1 MMTEAPGI
9 GLAQWTDVM
18 DLGGFSFPKLWAQVR
33 AKSWLWLFHRQQIV
47 EGGRL
52 LKHGD
57 VGVAGAHV
65 CAADEMELI
74 AGVGTGLFNTASVTV
89 NLRLRQDGS
98 MALISHCTCLQGSL
112 CQHAAAL
119 MLMLD
124 TEDGRQRI
132 ERMARVQEKASPEP
146 ESAEITDIKEEL
158 PPAEPKPVL
167 VVRRIPVEVPQV
179 TAKRSISGW
188 TSRSIAIAQ
197 PYAEYEGCP
206 QRLEMLV
213 RSPTHQ
219 WKDAKGRQN
228 TMARNLRSERLLLT
242 DLSTLGLKPFAEALP
257 GTKAQ
262 ESTLGFMAVAGD
274 QALFWSQFL
283 QSHAEK
289 LREMGWRIE
298 VPADIGFHIHEASD
312 EDWFSVL
319 QNDQSG
325 KDWFALDLGVEIEG
339 RRLSLVPLLVDCI
352 DQGLTAAVLEKNL
365 DQRFLLSL
373 GGDSDDVLSVPAE
386 RLLVLLRFFDELLAT
401 RPVRKDGKLQLDKLR
416 AAQLATLDGLP
427 IRAPAELAALSQQ
440 LENFQRIT
448 LIEPPKALK
457 ATLRD
462 YQREGASWMQFL
474 REFGL
479 HGILADD
486 MGLGKTLQTL
496 THLLLEK
503 ESGRAKHPSLIV
515 APTSVLRN
523 WINESIKFTPTLS
536 LLLLHG
542 QSRKG
547 DFKFLKQYD
556 LVVTSYPLLVR
567 DAEILSAQDW
577 HIVALDEAQNIK
589 NPKSLAAQVCGS
601 LKAKHRLCLTG
612 TPMENHLGELWS
624 LFHFLMPGLL
634 GDADTFR
641 QHYRNPIEREADAE
655 RQRQL
660 STRIQPLLLRRTKDA
675 VAKEL
680 PPKTE
685 ILHTIELGKAQ
696 TDLYET
702 IRAAMDKRVREAI
715 AANGLDRSQ
724 IVVLDALLKLRQVC
738 CHPKLLKQES
748 AQSVEE
754 SAKTSYLMDEMLP
767 ELIAEGR
774 RILIFSQFT
783 EMLALIEAR
792 LKKDGTHF
800 VKLTGSTKDR
810 ETPIREFQSGNVPV
824 FLISLKAGGA
834 GLNLTAADTVIH
846 YDPWWNPAAEA
857 QASDRAHRIGQ
868 TKPVFVHKLICEGTI
883 EERVVQMQQK
893 KAALVEGLLT
903 GRADKLQLTQADI
916 QALFAVG

>member
-1 MMTEAPGI
+1 
-9 GLAQWTDVM
+9 M
-18 DLGGFSFPKLWAQVR
+18 DLGNFSFPKLWVQVR
-33 AKSWLWLFHRQQIV
+33 TKSWLWLFRRQQIE

-57 VGVAGAHV
+57 IGLAGVHV
-65 CAADEMELI
+65 CAENEVELI
-74 AGVGTGLFNTASVTV
+74 AGIGTGLFNSASVTAH
-89 NLRLRQDGS
+89 LRLREDGS
-98 MALISHCTCLQGSL
+98 MAMTSHCTCAVGTL
-112 CQHAAAL
+112 CKHAAAL

-124 TEDGRQRI
+124 LEEGRKRI
-132 ERMARVQEKASPEP
+132 EAMARVREKTAALEDDEAATPAKQ
-146 ESAEITDIKEEL
+146 AEVEL
-158 PPAEPKPVL
+158 PPSEPKPIL
-167 VVRRIPVEVPQV
+167 LVRRMIVDMPQI
-179 TAKRSISGW
+179 TAKRNIGGW
-188 TSRSIAIAQ
+188 APRSIAFIQ
-197 PYAEYEGCP
+197 PCAEYDDCP
-206 QRLEMLV
+206 LRLEMLV
-213 RSPTHQ
+213 RSPAHQ
-219 WKDAKGRQN
+219 WKDENEKRH
-228 TMARNLRSERLLLT
+228 TLVRNLRSERLLLT
-242 DLSTLGLKPFAEALP
+242 DLSGIGFKSFSEALP
-257 GTKAQ
+257 GAKAP

-283 QSHAEK
+283 KDQVPK
-289 LREMGWRIE
+289 LRESGWRVE
-298 VPADIGFHIHEASD
+298 VPEGIGFQIHEAS
-312 EDWFSVL
+312 EDAWFTDLTGDQDGREWFS
-319 QNDQSG
+319 
-325 KDWFALDLGVEIEG
+325 LDLGVEIEG
-339 RRLSLVPLLVDCI
+339 RRISMVPLLVDCI

-373 GGDSDDVLSVPAE
+373 GGDQGDVLSVPAH
-386 RLLVLLRFFDELLAT
+386 RLVVLLRFFDELLAT

-427 IRAPAELAALSQQ
+427 IRAPAELTALSQQ
-440 LENFQRIT
+440 LGSFREIG
-448 LIEPPKALK
+448 LIDPPASLK
-457 ATLRD
+457 ASLRD

-496 THLLLEK
+496 THILIEK
-503 ESGRAKHPSLIV
+503 ESGRMKHPCLIV

-536 LLLLHG
+536 LLLMQG
-542 QSRKG
+542 QSRKS
-547 DFKFLKQYD
+547 DFKHLKQYD
-556 LVVTSYPLLVR
+556 LVVTSFPLLVR
-567 DAEILSAQDW
+567 DADVMQAQEW

-589 NPKSLAAQVCGS
+589 SPKSLAAQTCSG

-624 LFHFLMPGLL
+624 LFNFLMPGLL
-634 GDADTFR
+634 SDADTFR

-655 RQRQL
+655 RQKQL

-685 ILHTIELGKAQ
+685 ILHSIELGQAQ

-715 AANGLDRSQ
+715 EVNGLDRSQ

-738 CHPKLLKQES
+738 CHPQLLKQETARGVS
-748 AQSVEE
+748 D
-754 SAKTSYLMDEMLP
+754 SAKTSFLMDELLP
-767 ELIAEGR
+767 ELIEEGR

-783 EMLALIEAR
+783 EMLGIIEAR
-792 LKKDGTHF
+792 LKKDGTRY

-810 ETPIREFQSGNVPV
+810 ETPIQEFQAGKVPV

-834 GLNLTAADTVIH
+834 GINLTTADTVIH

-868 TKPVFVHKLICEGTI
+868 KNPVFVHKLICENTI
-883 EERVVQMQQK
+883 EERIVKMQQR
-893 KAALVEGLLT
+893 KAALVEGLLA
-903 GRADKLQLTQADI
+903 GRADKLQLTQSDI
-916 QALFAVG
+916 QALFMAE

>member
-1 MMTEAPGI
+1 M
-9 GLAQWTDVM
+9 V
-18 DLGGFSFPKLWAQVR
+18 LGGFSFTQLWAQVR
-33 AKSWLWLFHRQQIV
+33 SKSWLWLFRRQQI
-47 EGGRL
+47 EDGGRL
-52 LKHGD
+52 LKQGD
-57 VGVAGAHV
+57 VGLAGVSV
-65 CAADEMELI
+65 CAENEVEII
-74 AGVGTGLFNTASVTV
+74 AGMGSGLFNTTSVTV
-89 NLRLRQDGS
+89 HLRLREDGA
-98 MALISHCTCLQGSL
+98 MTMTSHCTCVQGTL

-124 TEDGRQRI
+124 VEEGRLRI
-132 ERMARVQEKASPEP
+132 EKMARVQEKASPAP
-146 ESAEITDIKEEL
+146 EDPEVDDPPKSAEEEL
-158 PPAEPKPVL
+158 SPAEHKPVL
-167 VVRRIPVEVPQV
+167 VVRRIAVQVPRI
-179 TAKRSISGW
+179 TAKRGIGGW
-188 TSRSIAIAQ
+188 DARSIAIAQ
-197 PYAEYEGCP
+197 PCVDYEGCP
-206 QRLEMLV
+206 RRFEMLV
-213 RSPTHQ
+213 RSPAHQ
-219 WKDAKGRQN
+219 WTDEDGQRH
-228 TMARNLRSERLLLT
+228 TVVRNLRSERLLLT
-242 DLSTLGLKPFAEALP
+242 DLSSLGFKPFAEALP
-257 GTKAQ
+257 GARAE
-262 ESTLGFMAVAGD
+262 ESTLGFMAAEGD

-283 QSHAEK
+283 KDQTKK
-289 LREMGWRIE
+289 LRETGWRVE
-298 VPADIGFHIHEASD
+298 VPDDIGFQIHEAD
-312 EDWFSVL
+312 EDAWFSDL
-319 QNDQSG
+319 QGDTSG
-325 KDWFALDLGVEIEG
+325 RDWFALDLGVEIEG
-339 RRLSLVPLLVDCI
+339 KRISLVPLLVDCI
-352 DQGLTAAVLEKNL
+352 DQGLTASVLEKNL

-373 GGDSDDVLSVPAE
+373 GGDSDSVLSVPAD

-427 IRAPAELAALSQQ
+427 IRAPEELSALSQR
-440 LENFQRIT
+440 LDNFQRIA
-448 LIEPPKALK
+448 LIEPPATLK
-457 ATLRD
+457 ASLRD

-496 THLLLEK
+496 THLLIEK
-503 ESGRAKHPSLIV
+503 ESGRMEHPSLIV

-542 QSRKG
+542 QSRKS
-547 DFKFLKQYD
+547 DFRFLKRYD

-567 DAEILSAQDW
+567 DADVLRDQEW
-577 HIVALDEAQNIK
+577 HVVALDEAQNIK
-589 NPKSLAAQVCGS
+589 NPKSLAAQVCSS
-601 LKAKHRLCLTG
+601 LKAKHRLCLSG

-624 LFHFLMPGLL
+624 LFNFLMPGLL
-634 GDADTFR
+634 SDADTFR
-641 QHYRNPIEREADAE
+641 QHYRNPIERDADAE
-655 RQRQL
+655 RQKQL
-660 STRIQPLLLRRTKDA
+660 RTRIQPLLLRRTKDA

-685 ILHTIELGKAQ
+685 ILNTIELGKAQ

-715 AANGLDRSQ
+715 AVNGLDRSQ

-738 CHPKLLKQES
+738 CHPKLLKHAT
-748 AQSVEE
+748 AQNVVE
-754 SAKTSYLMDEMLP
+754 SAKTAFLMDELLP

-783 EMLALIEAR
+783 EMLALIEAG
-792 LKKDGTHF
+792 LKKAGTKF
-800 VKLTGSTKDR
+800 VKLTGSTRDR
-810 ETPIREFQSGNVPV
+810 ETPIREFQAGNITV

-883 EERVVQMQQK
+883 EERIVKMQQK

-903 GRADKLQLTQADI
+903 GRTDKLQLTQADI
-916 QALFAVG
+916 QALFAVE

>member
-1 MMTEAPGI
+1 
-9 GLAQWTDVM
+9 M
-18 DLGGFSFPKLWAQVR
+18 DLGNFSFPKLWAQVR
-33 AKSWLWLFHRQQIV
+33 TKSWLWLFRRQQIE

-57 VGVAGAHV
+57 IGLAGVHV
-65 CAADEMELI
+65 CAENEVELI
-74 AGVGTGLFNTASVTV
+74 AGIGTALFNSASVTAH
-89 NLRLRQDGS
+89 LRLREDGS
-98 MALISHCTCLQGSL
+98 MAMTSHCTCAVGTL

-124 TEDGRQRI
+124 HEEGRRRI
-132 ERMARVQEKASPEP
+132 EAMARLREKTSVATDDGSESQVEP
-146 ESAEITDIKEEL
+146 KEIEL
-158 PPAEPKPVL
+158 PPSEPKPIL
-167 VVRRIPVEVPQV
+167 LVRRMIVDMPQI
-179 TAKRSISGW
+179 TAKRNIGGW
-188 TSRSIAIAQ
+188 APRSIAFIQ
-197 PYAEYEGCP
+197 PCAEYDDCP
-206 QRLEMLV
+206 LRFEMLV
-213 RSPTHQ
+213 RSPAHQ
-219 WKDAKGRQN
+219 WMDENETRH
-228 TMARNLRSERLLLT
+228 TLVRNLRSERLLLT
-242 DLSTLGLKPFAEALP
+242 DLSGLGFKSFSEALP
-257 GTKAQ
+257 GAKAP

-283 QSHAEK
+283 KDQVPK
-289 LREMGWRIE
+289 LRESGWRVE
-298 VPADIGFHIHEASD
+298 VPEDIGFQIHDAG
-312 EDWFSVL
+312 EDAWFTDLAGDQDGREWFS
-319 QNDQSG
+319 
-325 KDWFALDLGVEIEG
+325 LDLGVEIEG
-339 RRLSLVPLLVDCI
+339 RRISMVPLLVDCI

-373 GGDSDDVLSVPAE
+373 GGDQGDVLSVPAH
-386 RLLVLLRFFDELLAT
+386 RLVVLLRFFDELLAM

-427 IRAPAELAALSQQ
+427 IRAPVELTALSQQ
-440 LENFQRIT
+440 LGSFREIGLIT
-448 LIEPPKALK
+448 PPAGLK
-457 ATLRD
+457 ASLRD

-496 THLLLEK
+496 THILIEK
-503 ESGRAKHPSLIV
+503 ESGRMKHPCLIV

-523 WINESIKFTPTLS
+523 WINESIKFTPSLS
-536 LLLLHG
+536 LLLMQG
-542 QSRKG
+542 QSRKS
-547 DFKFLKQYD
+547 DFKHLKQYD
-556 LVVTSYPLLVR
+556 LVVTSFPLLVR
-567 DAEILSAQDW
+567 DADVMQAQEW

-589 NPKSLAAQVCGS
+589 NPKSLAAQTCSG

-624 LFHFLMPGLL
+624 LFNFLMPGLL
-634 GDADTFR
+634 SDADTFR
-641 QHYRNPIEREADAE
+641 QHYRNPIERDADAE
-655 RQRQL
+655 RQKQL

-685 ILHTIELGKAQ
+685 ILHSIELGQAQ

-715 AANGLDRSQ
+715 EVNGLDRSQ

-738 CHPKLLKQES
+738 CHPQLLKQET
-748 AQSVEE
+748 ARDVTD
-754 SAKTSYLMDEMLP
+754 SAKTAFLMDELLP
-767 ELIAEGR
+767 ELIEEGR

-783 EMLALIEAR
+783 EMLAIIETR
-792 LKKDGTHF
+792 LKKDGTRY

-810 ETPIREFQSGNVPV
+810 ETPIQEFQAGKVPV

-834 GLNLTAADTVIH
+834 GINLTTADTVIH

-868 TKPVFVHKLICEGTI
+868 KNPVFVHKLICENTI
-883 EERVVQMQQK
+883 EERIVKMQQK
-893 KAALVEGLLT
+893 KAALVEGLLA
-903 GRADKLQLTQADI
+903 GRADKLQLTQSDI
-916 QALFAVG
+916 QALFMAE

>member
-1 MMTEAPGI
+1 MVIE
-9 GLAQWTDVM
+9 D
-18 DLGGFSFPKLWAQVR
+18 FSFPKLWAQVR
-33 AKSWLWLFHRQQIV
+33 TKSWLWLFRRQQIE

-57 VGVAGAHV
+57 IGLAGVHV
-65 CAADEMELI
+65 CAENEVELI
-74 AGVGTGLFNTASVTV
+74 AGIGTGLFNSASVTAH
-89 NLRLRQDGS
+89 LRLREDGS
-98 MALISHCTCLQGSL
+98 MAMTSHCTCAVGTL

-124 TEDGRQRI
+124 HEEGRRRIQAMASVREKTSVATEEGSDTQVEPKEI
-132 ERMARVQEKASPEP
+132 EQ
-146 ESAEITDIKEEL
+146 
-158 PPAEPKPVL
+158 PPSEPKPIL
-167 VVRRIPVEVPQV
+167 LVRRMIVDMPQI
-179 TAKRSISGW
+179 TAKRNIGGW
-188 TSRSIAIAQ
+188 APRSIAFIQ
-197 PYAEYEGCP
+197 PCAEYDDCP
-206 QRLEMLV
+206 LRFEMLV
-213 RSPTHQ
+213 RSPAHQ
-219 WKDAKGRQN
+219 WVDENETRH
-228 TMARNLRSERLLLT
+228 TLVRNLRSERLLLT
-242 DLSTLGLKPFAEALP
+242 DLSGLGFKSFSEALP
-257 GTKAQ
+257 GAKAP

-283 QSHAEK
+283 KDQVPK
-289 LREMGWRIE
+289 LRESGWRVE
-298 VPADIGFHIHEASD
+298 VPEDIGFQIHDAG
-312 EDWFSVL
+312 EDAWFTDLAGDQDGREWFS
-319 QNDQSG
+319 
-325 KDWFALDLGVEIEG
+325 LDLGVEIEG
-339 RRLSLVPLLVDCI
+339 RRISMVPLLVDCI

-365 DQRFLLSL
+365 DQHFLLSL
-373 GGDSDDVLSVPAE
+373 GGDQGDVLSVPAH
-386 RLLVLLRFFDELLAT
+386 RLVVLLRFFDELLAT

-427 IRAPAELAALSQQ
+427 IRAPAELTALSQQ
-440 LENFQRIT
+440 LGSFREIGLIT
-448 LIEPPKALK
+448 PPAGLK
-457 ATLRD
+457 ASLRD

-496 THLLLEK
+496 THILIEK
-503 ESGRAKHPSLIV
+503 ESGRMKHPCLIV

-523 WINESIKFTPTLS
+523 WINESIKFTPSLS
-536 LLLLHG
+536 LLLMQG
-542 QSRKG
+542 QSRKS
-547 DFKFLKQYD
+547 DFKHLKQYD
-556 LVVTSYPLLVR
+556 LVVTSFPLLVR
-567 DAEILSAQDW
+567 DADVMQAQEW

-589 NPKSLAAQVCGS
+589 NPKSLAAQTCSG

-624 LFHFLMPGLL
+624 LFNFLMPGLL
-634 GDADTFR
+634 SDADTFR

-655 RQRQL
+655 RQKQL

-685 ILHTIELGKAQ
+685 ILHSIELGQAQ

-715 AANGLDRSQ
+715 EVNGLDRSQ

-738 CHPKLLKQES
+738 CHPQLLKQET
-748 AQSVEE
+748 ARDVTD
-754 SAKTSYLMDEMLP
+754 SAKTAFLMDELLP
-767 ELIAEGR
+767 ELIEEGR

-783 EMLALIEAR
+783 EMLAIIEAR
-792 LKKDGTHF
+792 LKKDGTRY

-810 ETPIREFQSGNVPV
+810 ETPIQEFQAGKVPV

-834 GLNLTAADTVIH
+834 GINLTTADTVIH

-868 TKPVFVHKLICEGTI
+868 KNPVFVHKLICENTI
-883 EERVVQMQQK
+883 EERIVKMQQK
-893 KAALVEGLLT
+893 KAALVEGLLA
-903 GRADKLQLTQADI
+903 GRADKLQLTQSDI
-916 QALFAVG
+916 QALFMAE

>member
-1 MMTEAPGI
+1 
-9 GLAQWTDVM
+9 M
-18 DLGGFSFPKLWAQVR
+18 DLNRFPFAKLWTQVR
-33 AKSWLWLFHRQQIV
+33 SKSWLWLFRRQQIE

-57 VGVAGAHV
+57 IGLAGVHV
-65 CAADEMELI
+65 CADNEVELI
-74 AGVGTGLFNTASVTV
+74 AGIGTGLFNSASVTV
-89 NLRLRQDGS
+89 HLRLREDDS
-98 MALISHCTCLQGSL
+98 MAMTSHCTCAVGTL

-124 TEDGRQRI
+124 HEEGRKRI
-132 ERMARVQEKASPEP
+132 EGMARVRDKTSIAAEP
-146 ESAEITDIKEEL
+146 DTRVEPAEVEL
-158 PPAEPKPVL
+158 PPSEPKPIL
-167 VVRRIPVEVPQV
+167 LVRRMMVEIPQM
-179 TAKRSISGW
+179 TAKRNIGGW
-188 TSRSIAIAQ
+188 VPRSVAFIQ
-197 PYAEYEGCP
+197 PCAEYDDCP
-206 QRLEMLV
+206 LRFEMLV
-213 RSPTHQ
+213 RSPAHQ
-219 WKDAKGRQN
+219 WLDENETRR
-228 TMARNLRSERLLLT
+228 TLVRNLRSERLLLT
-242 DLSTLGLKPFAEALP
+242 DLSAVGFKSFSEALP
-257 GTKAQ
+257 GAKAP

-283 QSHAEK
+283 KDQVPK
-289 LREMGWRIE
+289 LRESGWRVE
-298 VPADIGFHIHEASD
+298 VPEDIGFQIHEAA
-312 EDWFSVL
+312 EDAWFTDLAGDQDGREWFS
-319 QNDQSG
+319 
-325 KDWFALDLGVEIEG
+325 LDLGVEIEG
-339 RRLSLVPLLVDCI
+339 RRISMVPLLVDCI
-352 DQGLTAAVLEKNL
+352 DQGLNAAVLEKNL

-373 GGDSDDVLSVPAE
+373 GGDHEDVLSVPAH
-386 RLLVLLRFFDELLAT
+386 RLVVLLRFFDELLAT

-416 AAQLATLDGLP
+416 AAQLATLDGMP
-427 IRAPAELAALSQQ
+427 IRAPAELTALSQQ
-440 LENFQRIT
+440 LGSFREIG
-448 LIEPPKALK
+448 LIDPPASLK
-457 ATLRD
+457 ASLRD

-496 THLLLEK
+496 THILIEK
-503 ESGRAKHPSLIV
+503 ESGRMKHPCLIV

-523 WINESIKFTPTLS
+523 WINESIKFTPSLS
-536 LLLLHG
+536 LLLMQG
-542 QSRKG
+542 QSRKS
-547 DFKFLKQYD
+547 DFKHLKQYD

-567 DAEILSAQDW
+567 DADVMQAQEW

-589 NPKSLAAQVCGS
+589 NPKSLAAQTCSG

-624 LFHFLMPGLL
+624 LYNFLMPGLL
-634 GDADTFR
+634 SDADTFR
-641 QHYRNPIEREADAE
+641 QHYRNPIERDADAE
-655 RQRQL
+655 RQKQL

-685 ILHTIELGKAQ
+685 ILHSIALGAAQ

-715 AANGLDRSQ
+715 EVNGLDRSQ

-738 CHPKLLKQES
+738 CHPALLKQET
-748 AQSVEE
+748 ARSVSD
-754 SAKTSYLMDEMLP
+754 SAKTEFLMDELLP
-767 ELIAEGR
+767 ELIEEGR

-783 EMLALIEAR
+783 EMLGLIEAR
-792 LKKDGTHF
+792 LKKDGTRY

-810 ETPIREFQSGNVPV
+810 ETPIQEFQAGKVPV

-834 GLNLTAADTVIH
+834 GINLTTADTVIH

-868 TKPVFVHKLICEGTI
+868 KNPVFVHKLICENTI
-883 EERVVQMQQK
+883 EERIVKMQQR
-893 KAALVEGLLT
+893 KAALVEGLLS

-916 QALFAVG
+916 QALFMAE

>member
-1 MMTEAPGI
+1 ME
-9 GLAQWTDVM
+9 LDH
-18 DLGGFSFPKLWAQVR
+18 FSFPKLWAQVR
-33 AKSWLWLFHRQQIV
+33 SKSWLWLFRRQQIE

-57 VGVAGAHV
+57 IGLAGVHV
-65 CAADEMELI
+65 CAADEVEII
-74 AGVGTGLFNTASVTV
+74 AGVGTGLFNSASVTAH
-89 NLRLRQDGS
+89 LRLRDDGS
-98 MALISHCTCLQGSL
+98 MMMTSHCTCAVGTL

-124 TEDGRQRI
+124 HEEGRSRI
-132 ERMARVQEKASPEP
+132 EGMARVRERTYTASEDEP
-146 ESAEITDIKEEL
+146 AVPAESAAVEL
-158 PPAEPKPVL
+158 PPSEPQPL
-167 VVRRIPVEVPQV
+167 LLVRRMMVEMPQI
-179 TAKRSISGW
+179 TAKRNIGGW
-188 TSRSIAIAQ
+188 APRSIAFIQ
-197 PYAEYEGCP
+197 PCAEYDDCP
-206 QRLEMLV
+206 LRFEMLV
-213 RSPTHQ
+213 RSPAHQ
-219 WKDAKGRQN
+219 WEDEAGARH
-228 TMARNLRSERLLLT
+228 TLVRNLRSERLLLA
-242 DLSTLGLKPFAEALP
+242 DLSALGFKSFSEALP
-257 GTKAQ
+257 GAKAP
-262 ESTLGFMAVAGD
+262 ESMLGFMAVAGD

-283 QSHAEK
+283 KDQVPK
-289 LREMGWRIE
+289 LRETGWRVE
-298 VPADIGFHIHEASD
+298 VPDDIGFQIHEAD
-312 EDWFSVL
+312 EDAWFTDLAADQGGRDWFS
-319 QNDQSG
+319 
-325 KDWFALDLGVEIEG
+325 LDLGVEIEG
-339 RRLSLVPLLVDCI
+339 RRISMVPLLVDCI
-352 DQGLTAAVLEKNL
+352 DQGLNAAVLEKNL

-373 GGDSDDVLSVPAE
+373 GGDSGDVLSVPAH
-386 RLLVLLRFFDELLAT
+386 RLVVLLRFFDELLAT

-427 IRAPAELAALSQQ
+427 IRAPTELTALSEQ
-440 LENFQRIT
+440 LGSFREIG
-448 LIEPPKALK
+448 LIDPPASLK
-457 ATLRD
+457 ASLRD

-496 THLLLEK
+496 THILIEK
-503 ESGRAKHPSLIV
+503 ESGRMRHPCLIV

-536 LLLLHG
+536 LLLMHG
-542 QSRKG
+542 QSRKS
-547 DFKFLKQYD
+547 DFKHLKQYD

-567 DAEILSAQDW
+567 DADVMQAQEW

-589 NPKSLAAQVCGS
+589 NPKSLAAQVCSG

-624 LFHFLMPGLL
+624 LYNFLMPGLL
-634 GDADTFR
+634 SDADTFR
-641 QHYRNPIEREADAE
+641 QHYRNPIERDADAE
-655 RQRQL
+655 RQKQL

-685 ILHTIELGKAQ
+685 ILHSIELGQAQ

-715 AANGLDRSQ
+715 EVNGLDRSQ

-738 CHPKLLKQES
+738 CHPRLLKQES
-748 AQSVEE
+748 AQTVED
-754 SAKTSYLMDEMLP
+754 SAKTAYLMEEMLP
-767 ELIAEGR
+767 ELIEEGR

-792 LKKDGTHF
+792 LKKEGMRY

-810 ETPIREFQSGNVPV
+810 ETPIQEFQAGKVPI

-834 GLNLTAADTVIH
+834 GINLTTADTVIH

-868 TKPVFVHKLICEGTI
+868 KNPVFVHKLICENTI
-883 EERVVQMQQK
+883 EERILKMQQK
-893 KAALVEGLLT
+893 KAALVEGLLS
-903 GRADKLQLTQADI
+903 GRSDKLQLTQADI
-916 QALFAVG
+916 QALFMAE

>member
-1 MMTEAPGI
+1 
-9 GLAQWTDVM
+9 M
-18 DLGGFSFPKLWAQVR
+18 DLGNFSFPKLWAQVR
-33 AKSWLWLFHRQQIV
+33 TKSWLWLFRRQQIE

-57 VGVAGAHV
+57 IGLAGVHV
-65 CAADEMELI
+65 CAENEVELI
-74 AGVGTGLFNTASVTV
+74 AGIGTALFNSASVTAH
-89 NLRLRQDGS
+89 LRLREDGS
-98 MALISHCTCLQGSL
+98 MAMTSHCTCAVGTL

-124 TEDGRQRI
+124 HEEGRRRI
-132 ERMARVQEKASPEP
+132 EAMARVREKTSVATDDGSESQVEP
-146 ESAEITDIKEEL
+146 KEIEL
-158 PPAEPKPVL
+158 PPSEPKPIL
-167 VVRRIPVEVPQV
+167 LVRRMIVDMPQI
-179 TAKRSISGW
+179 TAKRNIGGW
-188 TSRSIAIAQ
+188 APRSIAFIQ
-197 PYAEYEGCP
+197 PCAEYDDCP
-206 QRLEMLV
+206 LRFEMLV
-213 RSPTHQ
+213 RSPAHQ
-219 WKDAKGRQN
+219 WMDENETRH
-228 TMARNLRSERLLLT
+228 TLVRNLRSERLLLT
-242 DLSTLGLKPFAEALP
+242 DLSGLGFKSFSEALP
-257 GTKAQ
+257 GAKAP

-283 QSHAEK
+283 KDQVPK
-289 LREMGWRIE
+289 LRESGWRVE
-298 VPADIGFHIHEASD
+298 VPEDIGFQIHDAG
-312 EDWFSVL
+312 EDAWFTDLAGDQDGREWFS
-319 QNDQSG
+319 
-325 KDWFALDLGVEIEG
+325 LDLGVEIEG
-339 RRLSLVPLLVDCI
+339 RRISMVPLLVDCI

-373 GGDSDDVLSVPAE
+373 GGDQGDVLSVPAH
-386 RLLVLLRFFDELLAT
+386 RLVVLLRFFDELLAM

-427 IRAPAELAALSQQ
+427 IRAPVELTALSQQ
-440 LENFQRIT
+440 LGSFREIGLIT
-448 LIEPPKALK
+448 PPAGLK
-457 ATLRD
+457 ASLRD

-496 THLLLEK
+496 THILIEK
-503 ESGRAKHPSLIV
+503 ESGRMKHPCLIV

-523 WINESIKFTPTLS
+523 WINESIKFTPSLS
-536 LLLLHG
+536 LLLMQG
-542 QSRKG
+542 QSRKS
-547 DFKFLKQYD
+547 DFKHLKQYD
-556 LVVTSYPLLVR
+556 LVVTSFPLLVR
-567 DAEILSAQDW
+567 DADVMQAQEW

-589 NPKSLAAQVCGS
+589 NPKSLAAQTCSG

-624 LFHFLMPGLL
+624 LFNFLMPGLL
-634 GDADTFR
+634 SDADTFR
-641 QHYRNPIEREADAE
+641 QHYRNPIERDADAE
-655 RQRQL
+655 RQKQL

-685 ILHTIELGKAQ
+685 ILHSIELGQAQ

-715 AANGLDRSQ
+715 EVNGLDRSQ

-738 CHPKLLKQES
+738 CHPQLLKQET
-748 AQSVEE
+748 ARDVTD
-754 SAKTSYLMDEMLP
+754 SAKTAFLMDELLP
-767 ELIAEGR
+767 ELIEEGR

-783 EMLALIEAR
+783 EMLAIIETR
-792 LKKDGTHF
+792 LKKDGTRY

-810 ETPIREFQSGNVPV
+810 ETPIQEFQAGKVPV

-834 GLNLTAADTVIH
+834 GINLTTADTVIH

-868 TKPVFVHKLICEGTI
+868 KNPVFVHKLICENTI
-883 EERVVQMQQK
+883 EERIVKMQQK
-893 KAALVEGLLT
+893 KAALVEGLLA
-903 GRADKLQLTQADI
+903 GRADKLQLTQSDI
-916 QALFAVG
+916 QALFMAE

>member
-1 MMTEAPGI
+1 MEPG
-9 GLAQWTDVM
+9 D
-18 DLGGFSFPKLWAQVR
+18 FSFSQLWTQVR
-33 AKSWLWLFHRQQIV
+33 SKSWLWLFRRQQIE

-57 VGVAGAHV
+57 IGLAGVHV
-65 CAADEMELI
+65 CAANEVEII
-74 AGVGTGLFNTASVTV
+74 AGVGTGLFNSASVTAH
-89 NLRLRQDGS
+89 LRLRDDGS
-98 MALISHCTCLQGSL
+98 MAMTSHCTCAVGTL

-124 TEDGRQRI
+124 HEEGRNRI
-132 ERMARVQEKASPEP
+132 EGMARVRERTSVAPEDEP
-146 ESAEITDIKEEL
+146 EVRKE
-158 PPAEPKPVL
+158 
-167 VVRRIPVEVPQV
+167 PVEVEMPPSEPRPLLLVRRMMVEMPQI
-179 TAKRSISGW
+179 TAKRNIGGW
-188 TSRSIAIAQ
+188 EPRSIAFIQ
-197 PYAEYEGCP
+197 PCAEYDDCP
-206 QRLEMLV
+206 LRFEMLV
-213 RSPTHQ
+213 RSPAHQ
-219 WKDAKGRQN
+219 WEDESGKRH
-228 TMARNLRSERLLLT
+228 TLVRNLRSERLLLA
-242 DLSTLGLKPFAEALP
+242 DLSSLGFKSFSEALP
-257 GTKAQ
+257 GAKAP

-283 QSHAEK
+283 KDQVPK
-289 LREMGWRIE
+289 LRETGWRVE
-298 VPADIGFHIHEASD
+298 VPEGIGFQIHEAD
-312 EDWFSVL
+312 EDAWFTDLAADQGGREWFS
-319 QNDQSG
+319 
-325 KDWFALDLGVEIEG
+325 LDLGVEIEG
-339 RRLSLVPLLVDCI
+339 RRISMVPLLVDCV
-352 DQGLTAAVLEKNL
+352 DQGLTSSVLEKNL

-373 GGDSDDVLSVPAE
+373 GGDDGDVLSVPAH
-386 RLLVLLRFFDELLAT
+386 RLVVLLRFFDELLAT

-416 AAQLATLDGLP
+416 AAQLATLDGMP
-427 IRAPAELAALSQQ
+427 IRAPAELTALSEQ
-440 LENFQRIT
+440 LGSFREIG
-448 LIEPPKALK
+448 LINPPASLK
-457 ATLRD
+457 ASLRD

-496 THLLLEK
+496 THILVEK
-503 ESGRAKHPSLIV
+503 ESGRMKHPCLIV

-536 LLLLHG
+536 LLLMHG
-542 QSRKG
+542 QSRKS
-547 DFKFLKQYD
+547 DFKHLKQYD

-567 DAEILSAQDW
+567 DADVMQAQDW
-577 HIVALDEAQNIK
+577 HVVVLDEAQNIK
-589 NPKSLAAQVCGS
+589 NPKSLAAQVCGG

-624 LFHFLMPGLL
+624 LYNFLMPGLL
-634 GDADTFR
+634 SDADTFR
-641 QHYRNPIEREADAE
+641 QHYRNPIERDADAE
-655 RQRQL
+655 RQKQL

-685 ILHTIELGKAQ
+685 ILHSIELGRAQ

-715 AANGLDRSQ
+715 EVNGLDRSQ

-738 CHPKLLKQES
+738 CHPRLLKQET
-748 AQSVEE
+748 AQTVED
-754 SAKTSYLMDEMLP
+754 SAKTAYLMDEMLP
-767 ELIAEGR
+767 ELIEEGR

-792 LKKDGTHF
+792 LKKEGMRY

-810 ETPIREFQSGNVPV
+810 ETPIQEFQAGKVPI

-834 GLNLTAADTVIH
+834 GINLTTADTVIH

-868 TKPVFVHKLICEGTI
+868 KNPVFVHKLICENTI
-883 EERVVQMQQK
+883 EERILKMQQK
-893 KAALVEGLLT
+893 KAALVEGLLS
-903 GRADKLQLTQADI
+903 GRSDKLQLTQADI
-916 QALFAVG
+916 QALFMAE

>member
-1 MMTEAPGI
+1 
-9 GLAQWTDVM
+9 M
-18 DLGGFSFPKLWAQVR
+18 DLGNFSFPKLWAQVR
-33 AKSWLWLFHRQQIV
+33 SKSWLWLFRRQQIE

-57 VGVAGAHV
+57 IGLAGVHV
-65 CAADEMELI
+65 CAENEVEII
-74 AGVGTGLFNTASVTV
+74 AGIGTGLFNSASVTAH
-89 NLRLRQDGS
+89 LRLREDGS
-98 MALISHCTCLQGSL
+98 MAMTSHCTCAVGTL

-124 TEDGRQRI
+124 LEEGRKRI
-132 ERMARVQEKASPEP
+132 EGMARVREKTAAPEDD
-146 ESAEITDIKEEL
+146 ESAMPVKQAEAEL
-158 PPAEPKPVL
+158 PPSEPKPIL
-167 VVRRIPVEVPQV
+167 LVRRMIVDMPQIN
-179 TAKRSISGW
+179 AKRNIGGW
-188 TSRSIAIAQ
+188 EPRSIAFIQ
-197 PYAEYEGCP
+197 PCAEYDDCP
-206 QRLEMLV
+206 LRFEMLV
-213 RSPTHQ
+213 RSPAHQ
-219 WKDAKGRQN
+219 WKDEYDERH
-228 TMARNLRSERLLLT
+228 TLVRNLRSERLLLG
-242 DLSTLGLKPFAEALP
+242 DLSSLGFKSFSEALP
-257 GTKAQ
+257 GAKAP

-283 QSHAEK
+283 KDQVPK
-289 LREMGWRIE
+289 LRDSGWQVE
-298 VPADIGFHIHEASD
+298 VPVDIGFQIHEAE
-312 EDWFSVL
+312 EDAWFTDLTGDQDGREWFS
-319 QNDQSG
+319 
-325 KDWFALDLGVEIEG
+325 LDLGVEIEG
-339 RRLSLVPLLVDCI
+339 RRISMVPLLVDCI
-352 DQGLTAAVLEKNL
+352 DQGLTPAVLEKNL

-373 GGDSDDVLSVPAE
+373 GGDHGDVLSVPAQ
-386 RLLVLLRFFDELLAT
+386 RLVVLLRFFDELLAT

-427 IRAPAELAALSQQ
+427 IQAPAELTALSQQ
-440 LENFQRIT
+440 LGSFREIG
-448 LIEPPKALK
+448 LIDPPAGLK

-496 THLLLEK
+496 THILIEK
-503 ESGRAKHPSLIV
+503 ESGRMKHPCLIV

-536 LLLLHG
+536 LLLMHG
-542 QSRKG
+542 QSRKS
-547 DFKFLKQYD
+547 DFKHLKQYD
-556 LVVTSYPLLVR
+556 LVVTSFPLLVR
-567 DAEILSAQDW
+567 DADVMQAQEW

-589 NPKSLAAQVCGS
+589 NPKSLAAQTCSG
-601 LKAKHRLCLTG
+601 LKAKHRLCLSG

-624 LFHFLMPGLL
+624 LFNFLMPGLL
-634 GDADTFR
+634 SDADTFR
-641 QHYRNPIEREADAE
+641 QHYRNPIERDADTE
-655 RQRQL
+655 RQQEL
-660 STRIQPLLLRRTKDA
+660 SKRIQPLLLRRTKDA

-685 ILHTIELGKAQ
+685 ILHSIELGQAQ

-715 AANGLDRSQ
+715 EVNGLDRSQ

-738 CHPKLLKQES
+738 CHPQLLKQET
-748 AQSVEE
+748 ARDVTD
-754 SAKTSYLMDEMLP
+754 SAKTAFLMDELLP
-767 ELIAEGR
+767 ELIEEGR

-783 EMLALIEAR
+783 EMLALIEGR
-792 LKKDGTHF
+792 LKKDGTRY

-810 ETPIREFQSGNVPV
+810 ETPIQEFQAGKVPV

-834 GLNLTAADTVIH
+834 GINLTTADTVIH

-868 TKPVFVHKLICEGTI
+868 KNPVFVHKLICENTI
-883 EERVVQMQQK
+883 EERIVKMQQK
-893 KAALVEGLLT
+893 KAALVEGLLA
-903 GRADKLQLTQADI
+903 GRADKLQLTQSDI
-916 QALFAVG
+916 QALFMAE

>member
-1 MMTEAPGI
+1 MVI
-9 GLAQWTDVM
+9 GN
-18 DLGGFSFPKLWAQVR
+18 FSFPKLWAQVR
-33 AKSWLWLFHRQQIV
+33 SKSWLWLFRRQQIE

-57 VGVAGAHV
+57 VGLAGVHV
-65 CAADEMELI
+65 CAENEVEI
-74 AGVGTGLFNTASVTV
+74 VAGVGTGLFNSAAVTAHLL
-89 NLRLRQDGS
+89 LREDGS
-98 MALISHCTCLQGSL
+98 MAMTSHCTCAVGSM

-124 TEDGRQRI
+124 LEAGRKRI
-132 ERMARVQEKASPEP
+132 EAMAQVREKTASAHEG
-146 ESAEITDIKEEL
+146 ESATQVEWVEVEL
-158 PPAEPKPVL
+158 PPVEPKPIL
-167 VVRRIPVEVPQV
+167 LVRRMTVEMPQI
-179 TAKRSISGW
+179 TAKRNIGGW
-188 TSRSIAIAQ
+188 TPRSVAFIQ
-197 PYAEYEGCP
+197 PCTEYDGCP
-206 QRLEMLV
+206 LRLEMLV
-213 RSPTHQ
+213 RSPAHQ
-219 WKDAKGRQN
+219 WLDEKETRR
-228 TMARNLRSERLLLT
+228 TLVRNLRSERLLLAE
-242 DLSTLGLKPFAEALP
+242 LSGLGFKSFSEAMP
-257 GTKAQ
+257 GAKAA

-283 QSHAEK
+283 KDQVPK
-289 LREMGWRIE
+289 LRERGWHVE
-298 VPADIGFHIHEASD
+298 VPEDIGFQIHEAA
-312 EDWFSVL
+312 EDNWFTDLAGDPDGREWFS
-319 QNDQSG
+319 
-325 KDWFALDLGVEIEG
+325 LDLGVEIEG
-339 RRLSLVPLLVDCI
+339 RRISMVPVLVDCI
-352 DQGLTAAVLEKNL
+352 DQGLSAAVLEKNL

-373 GGDSDDVLSVPAE
+373 GGDRGDVLSVPAH
-386 RLLVLLRFFDELLAT
+386 RLVVLLRFFDELLAT

-427 IRAPAELAALSQQ
+427 IRAPAELTALSQQ
-440 LENFQRIT
+440 LGSFREIG
-448 LIEPPKALK
+448 LIDPPASLK
-457 ATLRD
+457 ASLRD

-496 THLLLEK
+496 THILIEK
-503 ESGRAKHPSLIV
+503 ESGRMQHPCLIV

-523 WINESIKFTPTLS
+523 WINEAIKFTPTLS
-536 LLLLHG
+536 LLLMHG
-542 QSRKG
+542 QSRKS
-547 DFKFLKQYD
+547 DFKHLKQYD
-556 LVVTSYPLLVR
+556 LVVTSFPLLVR
-567 DAEILSAQDW
+567 DADVMQAQEW
-577 HIVALDEAQNIK
+577 HVVALDEAQNIK
-589 NPKSLAAQVCGS
+589 NPKSLAAQTCSG

-624 LFHFLMPGLL
+624 LFNFLMPGLL
-634 GDADTFR
+634 SDADTFR
-641 QHYRNPIEREADAE
+641 QHYRNPIERDADAE
-655 RQRQL
+655 RQKQL

-685 ILHTIELGKAQ
+685 ILHSIELGKEQ

-738 CHPKLLKQES
+738 CHPQLLKQETARGVS
-748 AQSVEE
+748 D
-754 SAKTSYLMDEMLP
+754 SAKTAFLMDELLP
-767 ELIAEGR
+767 ELIEEGR

-792 LKKDGTHF
+792 LKKDGTRY

-810 ETPIREFQSGNVPV
+810 ETPIQEFQAGKVPV

-834 GLNLTAADTVIH
+834 GINLTTADTVIH

-868 TKPVFVHKLICEGTI
+868 KNPVFVHKLICENTI
-883 EERVVQMQQK
+883 EERIVKMQQK
-893 KAALVEGLLT
+893 KAALVEGLLA
-903 GRADKLQLTQADI
+903 GRADKLQLTQSDI
-916 QALFAVG
+916 QALFMAE

>member
-1 MMTEAPGI
+1 
-9 GLAQWTDVM
+9 M
-18 DLGGFSFPKLWAQVR
+18 DLGDFSFPKLWTQVR
-33 AKSWLWLFHRQQIV
+33 SKSWLWLFRRQQID
-47 EGGRL
+47 EGGRF

-57 VGVAGAHV
+57 VGLAGVNV
-65 CAADEMELI
+65 CAGNEVEII
-74 AGVGTGLFNTASVTV
+74 AGVGSGLFNTASVTAH
-89 NLRLRQDGS
+89 LRLRDDGS
-98 MALISHCTCLQGSL
+98 LAMTSHCTCVQGSL

-124 TEDGRQRI
+124 IEDGRQRI
-132 ERMARVQEKASPEP
+132 EKMARVQEKASPAPQADDVVE
-146 ESAEITDIKEEL
+146 IKEEL
-158 PPAEPKPVL
+158 PPSEPKPVL
-167 VVRRIPVEVPQV
+167 VVRRIAVEVPQI
-179 TAKRSISGW
+179 TAKRGIGGW
-188 TSRSIAIAQ
+188 VPHSIAIAQ
-197 PYAEYEGCP
+197 PCAEYEGCP
-206 QRLEMLV
+206 RRFEMLV
-213 RSPTHQ
+213 RSPAHQ
-219 WKDAKGRQN
+219 WTDENGQRN
-228 TMARNLRSERLLLT
+228 TVVRNLRSERLLLT
-242 DLSTLGLKPFAEALP
+242 DLSSLGFKPFAEALP
-257 GTKAQ
+257 GAKAE

-283 QSHAEK
+283 QDQTSK
-289 LREMGWRIE
+289 LHETGWRVEI
-298 VPADIGFHIHEASD
+298 PDDIGFHIHEAG
-312 EDWFSVL
+312 EDAWFSDL
-319 QNDQSG
+319 QNDKGG

-339 RRLSLVPLLVDCI
+339 KRLSLVPLLVDCI
-352 DQGLTAAVLEKNL
+352 DQGLTASVLEKNL

-373 GGDSDDVLSVPAE
+373 GGDNDDVLSVPAD

-427 IRAPAELAALSQQ
+427 IRAPAELSALSQQ

-448 LIEPPKALK
+448 LIDPPKALK
-457 ATLRD
+457 ASLRD

-496 THLLLEK
+496 THILIEK
-503 ESGRAKHPSLIV
+503 ESGRMEHPSLIV

-523 WINESIKFTPTLS
+523 WINESIKFTPSLS
-536 LLLLHG
+536 LLLMHG
-542 QSRKG
+542 QSRKS

-567 DAEILSAQDW
+567 DAEILGAQDW

-589 NPKSLAAQVCGS
+589 NPKSLAAQICGS

-624 LFHFLMPGLL
+624 LFQFLMPGLL
-634 GDADTFR
+634 SDADTFR
-641 QHYRNPIEREADAE
+641 QHYRNPIERDADAE
-655 RQRQL
+655 RQKQL

-715 AANGLDRSQ
+715 AVNGLDRSQ

-738 CHPKLLKQES
+738 CHPRLLKQES

-754 SAKTSYLMDEMLP
+754 SAKTTYLMDEMLP
-767 ELIAEGR
+767 ELIEEGR

-792 LKKDGTHF
+792 LKKDGTAF

-810 ETPIREFQSGNVPV
+810 ETPIREFQAGNIPV

-903 GRADKLQLTQADI
+903 GRTDKLQLTQADI
-916 QALFAVG
+916 QALFAVE

>member
-1 MMTEAPGI
+1 M
-9 GLAQWTDVM
+9 DVS
-18 DLGGFSFPKLWAQVR
+18 DFPFSKLWGQVR
-33 AKSWLWLFHRQQIV
+33 SKSWLWLFRKQQI
-47 EGGRL
+47 EDGSRL

-57 VGVAGAHV
+57 VGLAGVNV
-65 CAADEMELI
+65 CAANEIEVI
-74 AGVGTGLFNTASVTV
+74 AGAGAGLFNTASITAH
-89 NLRLRQDGS
+89 LRLREDGS
-98 MALISHCTCLQGSL
+98 LAMTSHCTCVQGSL

-124 TEDGRQRI
+124 LEEGRQRI
-132 ERMARVQEKASPEP
+132 EKMARVLEGGSSSTPEEPNEKAAFPEIP
-146 ESAEITDIKEEL
+146 EE

-167 VVRRIPVEVPQV
+167 VVRRLAVQVPQI
-179 TAKRSISGW
+179 TAKRGVGGW
-188 TSRSIAIAQ
+188 AARSLAIAQ
-197 PYAEYEGCP
+197 PCAEYEGCP
-206 QRLEMLV
+206 RRFEMLV
-213 RSPTHQ
+213 RSPAHQ
-219 WKDAKGRQN
+219 WTDEDGHKH
-228 TMARNLRSERLLLT
+228 MLVRNLRAERLLLA
-242 DLSTLGLKPFAEALP
+242 DMMALGFATFAEALP
-257 GTKAQ
+257 GAKAE
-262 ESTLGFMAVAGD
+262 ESTLGFMTVAGD
-274 QALFWSQFL
+274 QALFWAQFL
-283 QSHAEK
+283 KDQVTK
-289 LREMGWRIE
+289 LRDSGWRVE
-298 VPADIGFHIHEASD
+298 VPEGIGFQIHDAA
-312 EDWFSVL
+312 EDAWFTDLTGDQAGREWFS
-319 QNDQSG
+319 
-325 KDWFALDLGVEIEG
+325 LDLGVEIES
-339 RRLSLVPLLVDCI
+339 RRISLVPLLVDCI
-352 DQGLTAAVLEKNL
+352 DQGLTAAMLEKNL

-373 GGDSDDVLSVPAE
+373 GGESDDVLSVPAS

-416 AAQLATLDGLP
+416 AAQLTTLAGLP
-427 IRAPAELAALSQQ
+427 MRAPAELAQLSKQ
-440 LENFQRIT
+440 LGGFKEIA
-448 LIEPPKALK
+448 LIEQPEGLK
-457 ATLRD
+457 ASLRD

-496 THLLLEK
+496 THILIEK
-503 ESGRAKHPSLIV
+503 ESGRMDRPSLIV

-523 WINESIKFTPTLS
+523 WINESIKFTPSLS
-536 LLLLHG
+536 LLLMHG

-547 DFKFLKQYD
+547 DFRHLKQYD
-556 LVVTSYPLLVR
+556 LVVTSFPLLVR
-567 DAEILSAQDW
+567 DADVLREQEW

-589 NPKSLAAQVCGS
+589 NPKSQASQVCGS
-601 LKAKHRLCLTG
+601 LKARHRLCLTG

-624 LFHFLMPGLL
+624 LFNFLMPGLL
-634 GDADTFR
+634 SDADTFR
-641 QHYRNPIEREADAE
+641 QHYRNPIERDADVE
-655 RQRQL
+655 RQAQL
-660 STRIQPLLLRRTKDA
+660 RTRIQPLMLRRTKDA

-715 AANGLDRSQ
+715 AVNGLDRSQ

-738 CHPKLLKQES
+738 CHPRLLKQES
-748 AQSVEE
+748 AQGVED
-754 SAKTSYLMDEMLP
+754 SAKTAYLMDEMLP
-767 ELIAEGR
+767 ELIEEGR

-810 ETPIREFQSGNVPV
+810 EAPIREFQTGNVPV

-834 GLNLTAADTVIH
+834 GLTLTAADTVIH

-883 EERVVQMQQK
+883 EERILTMQQK

-903 GRADKLQLTQADI
+903 GRTDKLQLTQTDI

>member
-1 MMTEAPGI
+1 M
-9 GLAQWTDVM
+9 V
-18 DLGGFSFPKLWAQVR
+18 LGGFSFTQLWAQVR
-33 AKSWLWLFHRQQIV
+33 SKSWLWLFRRQQI
-47 EGGRL
+47 EDGGRL
-52 LKHGD
+52 LKHGE
-57 VGVAGAHV
+57 VGLAGVSV
-65 CAADEMELI
+65 CAEDEVEII
-74 AGVGTGLFNTASVTV
+74 AGVGAGLFNTASVTV
-89 NLRLRQDGS
+89 HMRLREDGTLS
-98 MALISHCTCLQGSL
+98 MTSHCNCVQGTL

-124 TEDGRQRI
+124 IEEGRLRI
-132 ERMARVQEKASPEP
+132 EKMARVQDKASPAP
-146 ESAEITDIKEEL
+146 EDDDEDQSLTPAEEEL
-158 PPAEPKPVL
+158 PPAEPKSVL
-167 VVRRIPVEVPQV
+167 VVRRIPVQVPQI
-179 TAKRSISGW
+179 TAKRGIGGW
-188 TSRSIAIAQ
+188 DSRSIAVAQ
-197 PYAEYEGCP
+197 PCAEYEGCP
-206 QRLEMLV
+206 RRFEMLV
-213 RSPTHQ
+213 RSPAHQ
-219 WKDAKGRQN
+219 WKDAHGARH
-228 TMARNLRSERLLLT
+228 TVVRNLRSERLLLT
-242 DLSTLGLKPFAEALP
+242 DLSALGFKPFAEALP
-257 GTKAQ
+257 GAKAE
-262 ESTLGFMAVAGD
+262 ESTLGYMAVAGD

-283 QSHAEK
+283 KDQTAK
-289 LREMGWRIE
+289 LRETGWRVE
-298 VPADIGFHIHEASD
+298 VPDDIGFQIHEAG
-312 EDWFSVL
+312 EDAWFSDL
-319 QNDQSG
+319 QGDKGG

-352 DQGLTAAVLEKNL
+352 DQGLNASVLEKNL

-373 GGDSDDVLSVPAE
+373 GGDGDSVLSVPAE
-386 RLLVLLRFFDELLAT
+386 RLLVLLRFFEELLAT

-427 IRAPAELAALSQQ
+427 IRAPEELSALSQR
-440 LENFQRIT
+440 LDNFQRIA
-448 LIEPPKALK
+448 LIEPPASLK
-457 ATLRD
+457 ASLRD

-496 THLLLEK
+496 THLLIEK
-503 ESGRAKHPSLIV
+503 ESGRAEHPSLIV

-542 QSRKG
+542 QSRKS

-567 DAEILSAQDW
+567 DAEILSEQQW
-577 HIVALDEAQNIK
+577 HVVALDEAQNIK
-589 NPKSLAAQVCGS
+589 NPKSLAAQVCGG
-601 LKAKHRLCLTG
+601 LKANHRLCLTG

-624 LFHFLMPGLL
+624 LYHFLMPGLL
-634 GDADTFR
+634 SDADTFR
-641 QHYRNPIEREADAE
+641 QHYRNPIERDADAE
-655 RQRQL
+655 RQKQL

-680 PPKTE
+680 PSKTE
-685 ILHTIELGKAQ
+685 ILNTIELGKAQ

-715 AANGLDRSQ
+715 AVNGLDRSQ

-738 CHPKLLKQES
+738 CHPRLLKQES
-748 AQSVEE
+748 AQNIEE
-754 SAKTSYLMDEMLP
+754 SAKTAFLMDELLP
-767 ELIAEGR
+767 ELIEEGR

-792 LKKDGTHF
+792 LKKDGTQF
-800 VKLTGSTKDR
+800 VKLTGSTRDR

-824 FLISLKAGGA
+824 FLISLKAGGS

-883 EERVVQMQQK
+883 EERIVKMQQK
-893 KAALVEGLLT
+893 KAALVEGLLS

-916 QALFAVG
+916 QALFAVE

>member
-1 MMTEAPGI
+1 MVI
-9 GLAQWTDVM
+9 DS
-18 DLGGFSFPKLWAQVR
+18 FSFPKLWAQVR
-33 AKSWLWLFHRQQIV
+33 SKSWLWLFRRQQIE

-57 VGVAGAHV
+57 IGLAGVHV
-65 CAADEMELI
+65 CAENEVELI
-74 AGVGTGLFNTASVTV
+74 AGIGTGLFNSASVTAH
-89 NLRLRQDGS
+89 LRLREDGS
-98 MALISHCTCLQGSL
+98 MAMTSHCTCVVGTL

-124 TEDGRQRI
+124 HEEGRKRI
-132 ERMARVQEKASPEP
+132 ESMARVREKTST
-146 ESAEITDIKEEL
+146 SAEGESTTQVEPAEVEA
-158 PPAEPKPVL
+158 PPSEPKPIL
-167 VVRRIPVEVPQV
+167 LVRRMMVEMPQI
-179 TAKRSISGW
+179 TAKRNIGGW
-188 TSRSIAIAQ
+188 EPRSVAFIQ
-197 PYAEYEGCP
+197 PCAEYDDCP
-206 QRLEMLV
+206 LRFEMLV
-213 RSPTHQ
+213 RSPAHQ
-219 WKDAKGRQN
+219 WLDENETRH
-228 TMARNLRSERLLLT
+228 TLVRNLRSERLLLT
-242 DLSTLGLKPFAEALP
+242 DLSALGFKSFSEALP
-257 GTKAQ
+257 GAKAP

-283 QSHAEK
+283 KDQVPK
-289 LREMGWRIE
+289 LRESGWRVD
-298 VPADIGFHIHEASD
+298 VPDDIGFQIHEAG
-312 EDWFSVL
+312 EDAWFTDLAGDQGGREWFS
-319 QNDQSG
+319 
-325 KDWFALDLGVEIEG
+325 LDLGVEIEG
-339 RRLSLVPLLVDCI
+339 RRISMVPLLVDCI

-373 GGDSDDVLSVPAE
+373 GGDHDDVLSVPAH
-386 RLLVLLRFFDELLAT
+386 RLVVLLRFFDELLAT

-427 IRAPAELAALSQQ
+427 IRAPVELAALSQQ
-440 LENFQRIT
+440 LGSFREIALIT
-448 LIEPPKALK
+448 PPATLK
-457 ATLRD
+457 ASLRD

-496 THLLLEK
+496 THILIEK
-503 ESGRAKHPSLIV
+503 ESGRMKHPCLIV

-523 WINESIKFTPTLS
+523 WINESIKFTPSLS
-536 LLLLHG
+536 LLLMQG
-542 QSRKG
+542 QSRKN
-547 DFKFLKQYD
+547 DYKHLKQYD
-556 LVVTSYPLLVR
+556 LVVTSFPLLVR
-567 DAEILSAQDW
+567 DADVMQAQEW

-589 NPKSLAAQVCGS
+589 NPKSLAAQTCSG

-624 LFHFLMPGLL
+624 LFNFLMPGLL
-634 GDADTFR
+634 SDADTFR
-641 QHYRNPIEREADAE
+641 QHYRNPIEKDADAE
-655 RQRQL
+655 RQQQL

-685 ILHTIELGKAQ
+685 ILHSIELGQAQ

-715 AANGLDRSQ
+715 AVNGLDRSQ

-738 CHPKLLKQES
+738 CHPQLLKQET
-748 AQSVEE
+748 AQNVSD
-754 SAKTSYLMDEMLP
+754 SAKTAFLMDELLP
-767 ELIAEGR
+767 ELIEEGR

-792 LKKDGTHF
+792 LKKDGTRY

-810 ETPIREFQSGNVPV
+810 ETPIQEFQAGKVPV

-834 GLNLTAADTVIH
+834 GINLTTADTVIH

-868 TKPVFVHKLICEGTI
+868 KNPVFVHKLICENTI
-883 EERVVQMQQK
+883 EERILKMQQK
-893 KAALVEGLLT
+893 KAALVEGLLA
-903 GRADKLQLTQADI
+903 GRADKLQLTQSDI
-916 QALFAVG
+916 QALFMAE

>member
-1 MMTEAPGI
+1 MVI
-9 GLAQWTDVM
+9 GN
-18 DLGGFSFPKLWAQVR
+18 FSFPKLWALVR
-33 AKSWLWLFHRQQIV
+33 SKSWLWLFRRQQIE

-57 VGVAGAHV
+57 VGLAGVHV
-65 CAADEMELI
+65 CAENEVEI
-74 AGVGTGLFNTASVTV
+74 VAGVGTGLFNSAAITAHLV
-89 NLRLRQDGS
+89 LREDGS
-98 MALISHCTCLQGSL
+98 MALTTHCTCATGSM

-124 TEDGRQRI
+124 LEAGRKRI
-132 ERMARVQEKASPEP
+132 EAMAQVREKTAVAAEG
-146 ESAEITDIKEEL
+146 ESAPPAESVEVEL
-158 PPAEPKPVL
+158 PPSEPQPIL
-167 VVRRIPVEVPQV
+167 LVRRMMVDMPQI
-179 TAKRSISGW
+179 TAKRNIGGW
-188 TSRSIAIAQ
+188 TARSIAFIH
-197 PYAEYEGCP
+197 PCTEYEGCP
-206 QRLEMLV
+206 LRLEMLV
-213 RSPTHQ
+213 RSPAHHWQDENETRH
-219 WKDAKGRQN
+219 
-228 TMARNLRSERLLLT
+228 TLVRNLRAERLLLAE
-242 DLSTLGLKPFAEALP
+242 LSSLGFKSFSEALP
-257 GTKAQ
+257 GAKAA
-262 ESTLGFMAVAGD
+262 EPTLGFMAVEGD

-283 QSHAEK
+283 KDQVPK
-289 LREMGWRIE
+289 LRERGWRVE
-298 VPADIGFHIHEASD
+298 VPDEIGFQIHEAAED
-312 EDWFSVL
+312 DWFTDL
-319 QNDQSG
+319 AGDPDG
-325 KDWFALDLGVEIEG
+325 REWFSLDLGVEIEG
-339 RRLSLVPLLVDCI
+339 RRISMVPLLVDCI
-352 DQGLTAAVLEKNL
+352 DQGLNAAVLEKNL

-373 GGDSDDVLSVPAE
+373 GGDRGDVLSVPAH
-386 RLLVLLRFFDELLAT
+386 RLVVLLRFFDELLAT

-416 AAQLATLDGLP
+416 AAQLASLDGLP
-427 IRAPAELAALSQQ
+427 ILAPAELTALSQQ
-440 LENFQRIT
+440 LGSFREIG
-448 LIEPPKALK
+448 LIDPPASLK
-457 ATLRD
+457 ASLRD

-496 THLLLEK
+496 THILIEK
-503 ESGRAKHPSLIV
+503 ESGRMKHPCLIV

-536 LLLLHG
+536 LLLMHG
-542 QSRKG
+542 QSRKS
-547 DFKFLKQYD
+547 DFKHLKQYD
-556 LVVTSYPLLVR
+556 LVVTSFPLLVR
-567 DAEILSAQDW
+567 DADVMQAQEW

-589 NPKSLAAQVCGS
+589 NPKSLAAQTCSG

-624 LFHFLMPGLL
+624 LFNFLMPGLL
-634 GDADTFR
+634 SDADTFR

-655 RQRQL
+655 RQKQL

-685 ILHTIELGKAQ
+685 ILHSIELGKSQ

-702 IRAAMDKRVREAI
+702 IRAAMDERVREAI

-738 CHPKLLKQES
+738 CHPQLLKQETARGVS
-748 AQSVEE
+748 D
-754 SAKTSYLMDEMLP
+754 SAKTAFLMDDLLP
-767 ELIAEGR
+767 ELIEEGR

-783 EMLALIEAR
+783 EMLAIIEAR
-792 LKKDGTHF
+792 LKKDGTRY

-810 ETPIREFQSGNVPV
+810 ETPIQEFQAGKVPV

-834 GLNLTAADTVIH
+834 GINLTTADTVIH

-868 TKPVFVHKLICEGTI
+868 KNPVFVHKLICENTI
-883 EERVVQMQQK
+883 EERIVKMQQK
-893 KAALVEGLLT
+893 KAALVEGLLA
-903 GRADKLQLTQADI
+903 GRADKLQLTQSDI
-916 QALFAVG
+916 QALFMAE

>member
-1 MMTEAPGI
+1 MRT
-9 GLAQWTDVM
+9 
-18 DLGGFSFPKLWAQVR
+18 
-33 AKSWLWLFHRQQIV
+33 KSWLWLFRRQQIE

-57 VGVAGAHV
+57 IGLAGVHV
-65 CAADEMELI
+65 CAENEVEII
-74 AGVGTGLFNTASVTV
+74 AGVGTALFNSASVTAH
-89 NLRLRQDGS
+89 LRLREDGS
-98 MALISHCTCLQGSL
+98 LTMTSHCTCAVGTL

-124 TEDGRQRI
+124 IEDGRRRI
-132 ERMARVQEKASPEP
+132 EGMARVRDKTSVAAEP
-146 ESAEITDIKEEL
+146 EAPAKEAEIEL
-158 PPAEPKPVL
+158 PPSEPKPIL
-167 VVRRIPVEVPQV
+167 LVRRMMVEMPQI
-179 TAKRSISGW
+179 TAKRNIGGW
-188 TSRSIAIAQ
+188 EPRSVAFIQ
-197 PYAEYEGCP
+197 PCAEYDDCP
-206 QRLEMLV
+206 LRFEMLV
-213 RSPTHQ
+213 RSPAHQ
-219 WKDAKGRQN
+219 WKDESGERF
-228 TMARNLRSERLLLT
+228 TLVRNLRSERLFLT
-242 DLSTLGLKPFAEALP
+242 DLSTLGFKSFAEALP
-257 GTKAQ
+257 GAKAP

-283 QSHAEK
+283 KDQVPK
-289 LREMGWRIE
+289 LRESGWRVE
-298 VPADIGFHIHEASD
+298 VPEDIGFHIHEAD
-312 EDWFSVL
+312 EDAWFTDLSGDQGGREWFS
-319 QNDQSG
+319 
-325 KDWFALDLGVEIEG
+325 LDLGVEIEG
-339 RRLSLVPLLVDCI
+339 RRISMVPLLVDCI
-352 DQGLTAAVLEKNL
+352 DQGLNAAVLEKNL

-373 GGDSDDVLSVPAE
+373 GGDHGDVLSVPAS
-386 RLLVLLRFFDELLAT
+386 RLIVLLRFFDELLAT

-416 AAQLATLDGLP
+416 AAQLATLDGMP

-440 LENFQRIT
+440 LGSFREIGLIT
-448 LIEPPKALK
+448 PPAGLK
-457 ATLRD
+457 ASLRD

-496 THLLLEK
+496 THILIEK
-503 ESGRAKHPSLIV
+503 ESGRMKHPCLIV

-523 WINESIKFTPTLS
+523 WINESIKFTPSLS
-536 LLLLHG
+536 LLLMHG
-542 QSRKG
+542 QSRKS
-547 DFKFLKQYD
+547 DFKHLKQYD
-556 LVVTSYPLLVR
+556 LVVTSFPLLVK
-567 DAEILSAQDW
+567 DAEVMQAQEW

-589 NPKSLAAQVCGS
+589 NPKSLAAQTCSG

-624 LFHFLMPGLL
+624 LFNFLMPGLL
-634 GDADTFR
+634 SDADTFR

-655 RQRQL
+655 RQKQL
-660 STRIQPLLLRRTKDA
+660 TTRIQPLLLRRTKDA

-685 ILHTIELGKAQ
+685 ILHTIELGKEQ

-715 AANGLDRSQ
+715 EVNGLDRSQ

-738 CHPKLLKQES
+738 CHPQLLKQETARCVS
-748 AQSVEE
+748 D
-754 SAKTSYLMDEMLP
+754 SAKTAYLMDEMLP
-767 ELIAEGR
+767 ELIEEGR

-783 EMLALIEAR
+783 EMLAIIEAR
-792 LKKDGTHF
+792 LKKDGVGY
-800 VKLTGSTKDR
+800 VKLTGSTRDR
-810 ETPIREFQSGNVPV
+810 ETPIQEFQAGKVPV

-834 GLNLTAADTVIH
+834 GINLTTADTVIH

-868 TKPVFVHKLICEGTI
+868 KNPVFVHKLICENTI
-883 EERVVQMQQK
+883 EERILRMQQQ
-893 KAALVEGLLT
+893 KAALMESLLS

-916 QALFAVG
+916 QALFMAE

>member
-1 MMTEAPGI
+1 MVI
-9 GLAQWTDVM
+9 GN
-18 DLGGFSFPKLWAQVR
+18 FSFPKLWAQVR
-33 AKSWLWLFHRQQIV
+33 SKSWLWLFRRQQIE

-57 VGVAGAHV
+57 IGLAGVHV
-65 CAADEMELI
+65 CAENEVELI
-74 AGVGTGLFNTASVTV
+74 AGIGTGLFNSASVTAH
-89 NLRLRQDGS
+89 LRLREDGS
-98 MALISHCTCLQGSL
+98 MAMTSHCTCAVGTL

-124 TEDGRQRI
+124 HEEGRRRI
-132 ERMARVQEKASPEP
+132 EGMARVREKTALADDEP
-146 ESAEITDIKEEL
+146 ATQVEPKEIEL
-158 PPAEPKPVL
+158 PPSEPKPIL
-167 VVRRIPVEVPQV
+167 LVRRMTVDMPQIN
-179 TAKRSISGW
+179 ARRNIGGW
-188 TSRSIAIAQ
+188 TPRSIAFIQ
-197 PYAEYEGCP
+197 PCAEYDDCP
-206 QRLEMLV
+206 LRFEMLV
-213 RSPTHQ
+213 RSPAHQ
-219 WKDAKGRQN
+219 WLDENETRR
-228 TMARNLRSERLLLT
+228 TLLRNVRSERLLLA
-242 DLSTLGLKPFAEALP
+242 DLSGLGFKSFSEALP
-257 GTKAQ
+257 GAKAP

-283 QSHAEK
+283 KDQVPK
-289 LREMGWRIE
+289 LRDSGWRVE
-298 VPADIGFHIHEASD
+298 VPEDIGFQIHEAE
-312 EDWFSVL
+312 EDAWFTDLTGDQDGREWFS
-319 QNDQSG
+319 
-325 KDWFALDLGVEIEG
+325 LDLGVEIEG
-339 RRLSLVPLLVDCI
+339 RRISMVPLLVDCI

-373 GGDSDDVLSVPAE
+373 GGDHGDVLSVPAH
-386 RLLVLLRFFDELLAT
+386 RLVVLLRFFDELLAT

-416 AAQLATLDGLP
+416 AAQLASLDGLP
-427 IRAPAELAALSQQ
+427 IRAPAELTALSQQ
-440 LENFQRIT
+440 LGSFREIG
-448 LIEPPKALK
+448 LIDPPASLK
-457 ATLRD
+457 ASLRD

-496 THLLLEK
+496 THILIEK
-503 ESGRAKHPSLIV
+503 ESGRMQHPCLIV

-523 WINESIKFTPTLS
+523 WINEAIKFTPTLS
-536 LLLLHG
+536 LLLMHG
-542 QSRKG
+542 QSRKS
-547 DFKFLKQYD
+547 DFKHLKQYD
-556 LVVTSYPLLVR
+556 LVITSFPLLVR
-567 DAEILSAQDW
+567 DADVMQAQEW

-589 NPKSLAAQVCGS
+589 NPKSLAAQTCGG

-624 LFHFLMPGLL
+624 LFNFLMPGLL
-634 GDADTFR
+634 SDADTFR
-641 QHYRNPIEREADAE
+641 QHYRNPIERDADAE
-655 RQRQL
+655 RQQQL

-685 ILHTIELGKAQ
+685 ILHSIELGQAQ

-715 AANGLDRSQ
+715 AVNGLDRSQ

-738 CHPKLLKQES
+738 CNPQLLKQET
-748 AQSVEE
+748 ARDVA
-754 SAKTSYLMDEMLP
+754 SAKTDFLMDELMP
-767 ELIAEGR
+767 ELIEEGR

-783 EMLALIEAR
+783 EMLAIIEAR
-792 LKKDGTHF
+792 LKKDGTRY

-810 ETPIREFQSGNVPV
+810 ETPIQEFQAGKVPV

-834 GLNLTAADTVIH
+834 GINLTTADTVIH

-868 TKPVFVHKLICEGTI
+868 KNPVFVHKLICENTI
-883 EERVVQMQQK
+883 EERILKMQQK
-893 KAALVEGLLT
+893 KAALVEGLLA
-903 GRADKLQLTQADI
+903 GRADKLQLTQSDI
-916 QALFAVG
+916 QALFMAE